1 MPPRVLV
8 IEDDQDVSD
17 MIRAVLESE
26 GYTVAV
32 ARDGADGLLFGR
44 EWRPDLILLDINL
57 PKVQGET
64 LLRLFREDDSTRET
78 PMIAMSASATIR
90 RQSERLRAADA
101 ALSKPFDIETL
112 LAQVAFHLARRPPSQ
127 EPE

>member
-1 MPPRVLV
+1 MPPRILV
-8 IEDDQDVSD
+8 IEDDRGVSE
-17 MIRAVLESE
+17 MIRSVLESE

-32 ARDGADGLLFGR
+32 ALDGAEGLLFGR

-64 LLRLFREDDSTRET
+64 LLRLFREDGATATT
-78 PMIAMSASATIR
+78 PVIAMSASATF
-90 RQSERLRAADA
+90 RQHMVQLRAADA

-112 LAQVAFHLARRPPSQ
+112 LAQVAFHLARRPPPE